1 VKSATQFARA
11 VSSMGHPLVVVTV
24 SVGIVAYRELR
35 AACAVD
41 LTGIV
46 CSSGARWLRLRLSFW
61 RRSRISELNFHCT
74 RFFAFYC
81 GAVLFRINPF
91 LGGVALALALIL
103 FWSRLYLQRMI
114 WRKCRPELCSDWAAA
129 WSQFG
134 GREE

>member
-1 VKSATQFARA
+1 
-11 VSSMGHPLVVVTV
+11 MGHPLVVVTV
-24 SVGIVAYRELR
+24 SVGIVVVSRVARRMRCRSYWYCLFQWGQLVTFALVIL
-35 AACAVD
+35 AAIANFR
-41 LTGIV
+41 IK
-46 CSSGARWLRLRLSFW
+46 LS
-61 RRSRISELNFHCT
+61 LHAL
-74 RFFAFYC
+74 FAFYC
-81 GAVLFRINPF
+81 SAILFRINPF